1 MKILLISP
9 QGSNIYAKMEVG
21 LPPLGIAYLAAV
33 IREKGHEVKII
44 DKSIE
49 RRELTATDFT
59 DFDLVGI
66 SADTPRYPEAV
77 EIARAAKKE
86 GKIVVMG
93 GYHVTFLD
101 KEALETGVV
110 DVIVRGEAEE
120 IFVNLIHALEKK
132 KDLSNVKGISFVR
145 KDKLVRTAIAPPP
158 ANLDTMPF
166 PARDLLPMDKYTSQ
180 MASLPVTNLITSR
193 GCPFNCYFCSS
204 SKFGGLKW
212 RYRSAKSIADEMEIL
227 YHEYG
232 YRAFAFMDDNF
243 TLSKRRVMEFAD
255 ELEKRKMND
264 ILWWCFSRIDILIRN
279 EDMVKRMAEVGAFQI
294 FLGLESHNEQTLD
307 DYGKNVGNKEQDQA
321 IKLLNK
327 YGISIHGSFIVGDIN
342 ETKEMAMQTAK
353 WVQQVNPRV
362 AQFSILT
369 PYPGTALYHDVER
382 EGRFLHKNW
391 ELYDAL
397 HATVKTDGMTPDE
410 VQKIL
415 IKDYRMAYL
424 NKYRLFHPRKFSP
437 EVTKRLKNL
446 NAKMGG
452 MRSIIKPFQVFG
464 TFWREMQHTKPKK
477 MMAKWEKQ
485 NQETNTKALHLKED
499 DNVMELQDK
508 MLGEAETHMND
519 HHQYEVPGENKHPV
533 NGKIHKRINNNKPA
547 STSDALPAEKKTT
560 Q

>member
-9 QGSNIYAKMEVG
+9 KGSNIYAKMEVG

-33 IREKGHEVKII
+33 IREKGHEVQLI
-44 DKSIE
+44 DRSIKQGKLVPE
-49 RRELTATDFT
+49 DFAPY
-59 DFDLVGI
+59 DLVGI

-77 EIARAAKKE
+77 EIATIAKKA
-86 GKIVVMG
+86 GKRVVMG

-110 DVIVRGEAEE
+110 DIVVRGEAEE
-120 IFVNLIHALEKK
+120 IMVNMLDALEQGS
-132 KDLSNVKGISFVR
+132 DLSKVKGLTFIQDGR
-145 KDKLVRTAIAPPP
+145 LVRTPVAPPP
-158 ANLDTMPF
+158 RNLDAMPF
-166 PARDLLPMDKYTSQ
+166 PARDLLPMDKYSSM
-180 MASLPVTNLITSR
+180 MAGLPITNLITSR

-227 YHEYG
+227 YHDYG

-255 ELEKRKMND
+255 ELERRKMND
-264 ILWWCFSRIDILIRN
+264 IIWWCFSRIDILIRN

-294 FLGLESHNEQTLD
+294 FLGLESHSEQTLD

-321 IKLLNK
+321 IELLHK

-342 ETKEMAMQTAK
+342 ETKEMALQTAR
-353 WVQQVNPRV
+353 WVQKINPRV
-362 AQFSILT
+362 VQFSVLT
-369 PYPGTALYHDVER
+369 PYPGTALYNDVER

-410 VQKIL
+410 VQKML

-424 NKYRLFHPRKFSP
+424 NKYRILHPRKFSP
-437 EVTKRLKNL
+437 EVQKRLKNL
-446 NAKMGG
+446 HAKQGG
-452 MRSIIKPFQVFG
+452 LKNIIKPLRVFN
-464 TFWREMQHTKPKK
+464 TFWMEMQRTKPKK
-477 MMAKWEKQ
+477 LMAKMKEQNREANFRKIHLVEKDDPLKLQ
-485 NQETNTKALHLKED
+485 QEMLQSADEPVDGKPLK
-499 DNVMELQDK
+499 K
-508 MLGEAETHMND
+508 I
-519 HHQYEVPGENKHPV
+519 
-533 NGKIHKRINNNKPA
+533 NGKKTKVANKPLNA
-547 STSDALPAEKKTT
+547 ANP
-560 Q
+560 